1 MKLNFKCTGFYLN
14 IFFLLLTIF
23 LMGYVGTNEDRPT
36 SLQENE
42 RFTNAEKDSVLQNIE
57 TLPGFE
63 IQKIYEVPRDQQGS
77 WVSLSVGPKGHL
89 IASDQEAKGM
99 FRIKITDD
107 LDEPQ
112 VSTEEL
118 IMPIS
123 GAQGLQWMDD
133 YLYVNVNGK
142 GLFRM
147 KYDDESDL
155 FNILE
160 YLGGPDGGGE
170 HGNHALINAQ
180 DNEDL
185 FLVNGNHTPPPDFTS
200 SSLLNW
206 DEDILLPR
214 NWDARGHARGVLAPG
229 GYIARINSDATDWH
243 MVSIGYRNTYDIAQN
258 QHGDLFAYDSDMEWD
273 MGMPWYRP
281 TRLLH
286 AISGS
291 DFGWRSGSGKW
302 KEYYEDSLPPIVNV
316 GPGSPTGLLFGKGAK
331 YPAKYQQALFGLD
344 WTFGT
349 MYAFHIK
356 PEGASYSAEVEE
368 FLSGSPLPLTDA
380 IIGSDG
386 YLYFVTGGR
395 DKESTLYRVI
405 YTGNES
411 ITESNS
417 TEEDPKTKEA
427 RELRKSLETF
437 HGIQDLKAIDTAWP
451 HLDNSDR
458 FIRHAARVA
467 IEWQPVDEWADK
479 AMEEERPQ
487 ARITSLVALAR
498 AGSEEYRE
506 GAIDSLIELNFQTLT
521 SMQKLGYLR
530 AASLIFMRL
539 GDPDDDQR
547 SQITDILIEQLPHD
561 DVRIN
566 TEAIR
571 LLVYL
576 EEPRVIEKALA
587 LLQEEKAPPVPD
599 WDSTLIN
606 RSEDYGG
613 TIMEM
618 LNNPPPIHKLEYAFM
633 LRNLAHGWTVEQ
645 RREYFTFIN
654 NAAEQGM
661 GGNSYSGFLERMRDE
676 ALRNASEE
684 EIEAVSDLTGVSL
697 NQTPDFEIHAPVG
710 PGRDWTV
717 DGALAVLNEGQN
729 SNEDGS
735 NDELSFERGR
745 SLFHATACAS
755 CHRMGGLGGNIGPD
769 LSSVSNRFNR
779 VGILEE
785 IIHPSW
791 SISDQYS
798 SYMVK
803 MNNGDSHTGQIVKR
817 RDTVEIYTQ
826 NIDQP
831 PIIVQRDE
839 VSSIEKAE
847 ISQMPP
853 GLINTLNPSEL
864 RDLMAYLMNAG
875 NPEADVYRNEDEDS
889 DSENDEELEETED

>member
-1 MKLNFKCTGFYLN
+1 MKLNVNQAGFNLN
-14 IFFLLLTIF
+14 IFFLLLTM
-23 LMGYVGTNEDRPT
+23 LMAGGLSTNEGHPDD
-36 SLQENE
+36 LQDNDH
-42 RFTNAEKDSVLQNIE
+42 FTEAEQDSVLQNIE

-63 IQKIYEVPRDQQGS
+63 VQKIYEVPRDQQGS

-89 IASDQEAKGM
+89 IASDQESEGM
-99 FRIKITDD
+99 YRIKISGEIDNP
-107 LDEPQ
+107 E

-133 YLYVNVNGK
+133 HLYVNVNGK

-147 KYDDESDL
+147 KYHEENDL

-170 HGNHALINAQ
+170 HGNHALIKARDSN
-180 DNEDL
+180 NL

-200 SSLLNW
+200 SSILNW
-206 DEDILLPR
+206 EEDILLPR
-214 NWDARGHARGVLAPG
+214 NWDARGHARGITAPG
-229 GYIARINSDATDWH
+229 GYIARINADGTEWH

-286 AISGS
+286 AVSGS

-302 KEYYEDSLPPIVNV
+302 KEYYEDSLPPVVNV
-316 GPGSPTGLLFGKGAK
+316 GPGSPTGLLFGTGTK

-349 MYAFHIK
+349 MYAFHIQ
-356 PEGASYSAEVEE
+356 PEGASYTAEVEE

-380 IIGSDG
+380 VIGSDG

-411 ITESNS
+411 ITGTDSFD
-417 TEEDPKTKEA
+417 EDDEIKEA
-427 RELRKSLETF
+427 RELRKSLEVF
-437 HGIQDLKAIDTAWP
+437 HGIQDSEAIDTAWP

-467 IEWQPVDEWADK
+467 IEWQPVDEWAEK
-479 AMEEERPQ
+479 AIEEDRPQ
-487 ARITSLVALAR
+487 ARITALVALAR
-498 AGSEEYRE
+498 TGSEEYRNR
-506 GAIDSLIELNFQTLT
+506 AIESLIELNFESLPP
-521 SMQKLGYLR
+521 MQKLGYLR
-530 AASLIFMRL
+530 AASLTFMRL
-539 GDPDDDQR
+539 GDPNDEQR
-547 SQITDILIEQLPHD
+547 SEITDILIEQLPHD

-576 EEPRVIEKALA
+576 EDPRVIEKALV

-599 WDSTLIN
+599 WDSALIA

-618 LNNPPPIHKLEYAFM
+618 LNNPPPIHKLEYAFI
-633 LRNLAHGWTVEQ
+633 LRNLAHGWTIEQ
-645 RREYFTFIN
+645 RRKYFTFIN
-654 NAAEQGM
+654 DASEQGM

-684 EIEAVSDLTGVSL
+684 EIAAVSDLTGVSL
-697 NQTPDFEIHAPVG
+697 NRTPDFEINPPLG
-710 PGRDWTV
+710 PGREWTV
-717 DGALAVLNEGQN
+717 EEALEVLNEDQN
-729 SNEDGS
+729 GDENEAKS
-735 NDELSFERGR
+735 ELSFERGR

-755 CHRMGGLGGNIGPD
+755 CHRLGGFGGNIGPD

-779 VGILEE
+779 AGILEE
-785 IIHPSW
+785 IIHPSR

-803 MNNGDSHTGQIVKR
+803 TNAGESYTGQVVKR

-826 NIDQP
+826 NVDQP
-831 PIIVQRDE
+831 PTIVPRDQ
-839 VSSIEKAE
+839 VASIEE
-847 ISQMPP
+847 VETSQMPP
-853 GLINTLNPSEL
+853 GLINTLNPDEL
-864 RDLMAYLMNAG
+864 RDLMAYLMAAG
-875 NPEADVYRNEDEDS
+875 NPEDDVYKSEDDETS
-889 DSENDEELEETED
+889 SENEEELEEIED